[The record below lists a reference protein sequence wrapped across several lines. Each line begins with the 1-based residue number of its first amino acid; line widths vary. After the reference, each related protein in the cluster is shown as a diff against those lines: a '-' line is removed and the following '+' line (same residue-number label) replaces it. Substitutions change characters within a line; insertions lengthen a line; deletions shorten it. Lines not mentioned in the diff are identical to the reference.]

1 MRHNKLSYHCSEFRA
16 EVNYFLVDSSV
27 GVKSIQHGSDP
38 LPRNYSR
45 NFKPGPSIALLSG

>member
-27 GVKSIQHGSDP
+27 GVESIQHSSDP
-38 LPRNYSR
+38 LPRSVTSMFEISLFINQT
-45 NFKPGPSIALLSG
+45 F